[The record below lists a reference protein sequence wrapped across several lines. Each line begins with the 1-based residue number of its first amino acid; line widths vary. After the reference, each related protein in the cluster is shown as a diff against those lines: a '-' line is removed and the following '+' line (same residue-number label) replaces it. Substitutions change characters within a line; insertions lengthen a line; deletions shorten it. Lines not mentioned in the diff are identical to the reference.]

1 MEICLKLDFW
11 NLINE
16 SSGEKFKNFIFNS
29 IEITWEYK
37 YIMVSL
43 ITSITTIFTT
53 SLPDITWNDKVKLIE
68 RI

>member
-1 MEICLKLDFW
+1 MEIYLKVDFW
-11 NLINE
+11 NLMNE
-16 SSGEKFKNFIFNS
+16 SSGEKFKYFIFSS
-29 IEITWEYK
+29 IEITLEYK

-43 ITSITTIFTT
+43 ITSITIIFTT

>member
-1 MEICLKLDFW
+1 M
-11 NLINE
+11 NE

-29 IEITWEYK
+29 IEITLEYK

-43 ITSITTIFTT
+43 ITSITIIFTT

>member
-1 MEICLKLDFW
+1 M
-11 NLINE
+11 NE
-16 SSGEKFKNFIFNS
+16 SSGEKFKYFIFNS
-29 IEITWEYK
+29 IEITLEYK

-43 ITSITTIFTT
+43 ITSITIIFTT